1 MEKELNTKQT
11 KELFEVISKLQTPK
25 EVKKFLRDLCT
36 LKELTAM
43 SERWQ
48 DAKLVDD
55 GVPYRKIAEKNNSST
70 ATVTRV
76 AHWLNH
82 GNGGYRM
89 MLDRM
94 KNQ

>member
-11 KELFEVISKLQTPK
+11 KELFEIISKLETPK
-25 EVKKFLRDLCT
+25 EAQKFLRDLCT
-36 LKELTAM
+36 LSEILAM

-55 GVPYRKIAEKNNSST
+55 GIPYRKIAEANNSST

-76 AHWLNH
+76 AHWLKH
-82 GNGGYRM
+82 GKGGYRM
-89 MLDRM
+89 MLDRV
-94 KNQ
+94 KK